1 MKTKDRE
8 SWLREVVAVATK
20 LFLQKGFD
28 ATSMEEVG
36 AALGVSKPTI
46 YEAYSSK
53 QLLLDAVVDHAIKS
67 YDISWLD
74 AAARDGMPFDVF
86 IDRVADD
93 VWAGTGAPAAAP
105 ILQLLLREGP
115 RSPALVATYVQRM
128 REPSRGA
135 MRDIISSAIARGEC
149 RRTDPIVVQ
158 HMLLAPGAYITMQRI
173 LFGEKVMSPE
183 LAEAFLTASLQVLKD
198 SLVVKAA

>member
-8 SWLREVVAVATK
+8 IWLREVVAVATK

-53 QLLLDAVVDHAIKS
+53 QLLLEAVVDHAIKS

-74 AAARDGMPFDVF
+74 EAARDGMPFDVF
-86 IDRVADD
+86 IDRVADE
-93 VWAGTGAPAAAP
+93 VWAGTAP
-105 ILQLLLREGP
+105 ILQLLLREGR
-115 RSPALVATYVQRM
+115 RSPAHVATYVQRM